1 MSERSDAE
9 EVAELRLTVE
19 DQARYIEVLLA
30 RLETMAGQEVD
41 LRDLAATLRE
51 QVGRAD
57 ADIRRL
63 EAALAQARADARLAG
78 RPASPT
84 PAAAVAAPPPVEGAA
99 WRGRLVGAG
108 RRARRV
114 AARALPWL
122 APLYRRVAAYR
133 RGRRG

>member
-1 MSERSDAE
+1 MSDSLAAA

-30 RLETMAGQEVD
+30 RLEYMAGQEVD

-51 QVGRAD
+51 QVSRAD

-63 EAALAQARADARLAG
+63 EAELAQARADAARLAG
-78 RPASPT
+78 PAS
-84 PAAAVAAPPPVEGAA
+84 ASVVAPLPPGEGAA

-114 AARALPWL
+114 AARAVPWL
-122 APLYRRVAAYR
+122 VPLYRRVAAYW